1 MTTANLFLVATD
13 GAYSFTT
20 DILMRDFDPAGDVF
34 QQCLAAAQDWQQR
47 RALHHEPA
55 IPSLFGAVVIWQ
67 DAAGLWHS
75 IDVKRT
81 EAHA

>member
-67 DAAGLWHS
+67 DAAGRWYDQS
-75 IDVKRT
+75 IG